1 LGSIARPN
9 INYGNYYHYNNST
22 LIDKSGQGSI
32 ETGGKNKNP
41 PVFIYITV

>member
-22 LIDKSGQGSI
+22 LIDKKRTRQH
-32 ETGGKNKNP
+32 
-41 PVFIYITV
+41 